1 MQYSKQNI
9 LLNGLNYFL
18 ILLENQTAQL
28 QLQIEREE
36 RAGIVLANKC
46 ISNQIFEP
54 LKNVNKY
61 VDILIRNLQQRHE
74 CVSLLETIKYWNRM
88 I

>member
-61 VDILIRNLQQRHE
+61 VDILIRNLQQRQE